1 VLSDHWHAPA
11 GLRYNP
17 SARTPINKPARSVA
31 TMRDLDDTWDEFEQG
46 PIRPPNEAFS
56 LLVRV
61 TRNCSWNRCTFCP
74 VYKGA
79 KFSLRA
85 IAEVKADIST
95 MARLAERIAPL
106 MGPKGEVTDPLME
119 LLRDEAR
126 NEAVQ
131 VVRFLAA
138 GGETAFLQDANSLIM
153 PVADLVEVLTHLRRT
168 LPTIRRVTTYARA
181 HTVTKRSLAE
191 LTQIRQAGLDRIHIG
206 LESGSDDVLALM
218 DKGATAERHI
228 SAGRVAKE
236 AGLELSEYVMPGLGG
251 RGLSDQH
258 ATETARVLRAIDP
271 HFIRLRTLAIAHGSP
286 LADQRDRG
294 DFQPLDDVEVVQE
307 LRTMGAGRATMTS
320 AVTSDHALNLLEEIE
335 GQLPEDLPKMLAAL
349 DRFLSLD
356 QHEQDLFIVGR
367 RFGLLRRLADL
378 DDPDAHQRAEVAL
391 AQFQQR
397 MPGPVASVIREAMAR
412 LV

>member
-1 VLSDHWHAPA
+1 MQ
-11 GLRYNP
+11 N
-17 SARTPINKPARSVA
+17 
-31 TMRDLDDTWDEFEQG
+31 LDDRQQSFEQG

-61 TRNCSWNRCTFCP
+61 TRNCPWNRCTFCP

-79 KFSLRA
+79 KFSLRKVA
-85 IAEVKADIST
+85 DVKAEITT

-106 MGPKGEVTDPLME
+106 MGPAGQVTEPLME

-131 VVRFLAA
+131 VVRFLAT

-153 PVADLVEVLTHLRRT
+153 PVADLVELLTHLRET
-168 LPTIRRVTTYARA
+168 LPSIRRVTTYARA

-206 LESGSDDVLALM
+206 LESGSDEVLALV

-228 SAGRVAKE
+228 AAGRAAKA

-251 RGLSDQH
+251 RALSAEH

-271 HFIRLRTLAIAHGSP
+271 HFVRLRTLAIAHGSP
-286 LADQRDRG
+286 LAAQRDRG
-294 DFQPLDDVEVVQE
+294 DFEPLDDVEVIHE
-307 LRTMGAGRATMTS
+307 LKTMVAGFTGMTS
-320 AVTSDHALNLLEEIE
+320 TVTSDHALNLLEEIE
-335 GQLPEDLPKMLAAL
+335 GELPDALPKMLAAIN
-349 DRFLSLD
+349 RFLGLD

-367 RFGLLRRLADL
+367 RFGLLRHLTDL
-378 DDPDAHQRAEVAL
+378 DNPSAHQRAETAL
-391 AQFQQR
+391 AQLQQR